1 MQYFPYLRFGDIT
14 DIFMIRL
21 NAFTVGPNP
30 LHIPGAVPHGM
41 SYVLRGIINF
51 FVKLNIVGLN
61 FQVLNRSRFVALKL
75 GIIRQFSFI
84 NFTNVGTVYF

>member
-1 MQYFPYLRFGDIT
+1 MLDILPLEMRILRLCSISPILGSETLQIF
-14 DIFMIRL
+14 FMIRL

-30 LHIPGAVPHGM
+30 LHIQGAVPHGM

-61 FQVLNRSRFVALKL
+61 FKS
-75 GIIRQFSFI
+75 
-84 NFTNVGTVYF
+84 